1 MSKKSS
7 EKSFGLLF
15 GFVFLL
21 ISIWPIFSTGN
32 IRVWALIL
40 SLIFLISLIKPNL
53 LRVLN
58 NLWIKLG
65 LSLGSIIA
73 PIIMFLI
80 FFLF

>member
-21 ISIWPIFSTGN
+21 ISIWPIFSAGK

-40 SLIFLISLIKPNL
+40 SLIFFFNFFNKTEFIKG
-53 LRVLN
+53 
-58 NLWIKLG
+58 IK
-65 LSLGSIIA
+65 
-73 PIIMFLI
+73 
-80 FFLF
+80 